1 MHDEHHRSHR
11 TGWLRAA
18 VLGANDGLLS
28 TASLLI
34 GVSAGNVSRGTIVL
48 TGVAAMAGGALAMA
62 SGEYSSVSSQRDAE
76 HADVAKEIVA
86 LRDRPEAELAEL
98 AGIYRQRGLSAD
110 LAREVASKLHEHD
123 SLGAHLHDEL
133 RLDPD
138 ALAQPVQAALTSAV
152 SFAAGAL
159 VPVVAMGLLGRN
171 VRAAVTVVLTLV
183 ALALLGGLA
192 ARMGGA
198 SPRRAITRLVVL
210 GAVSMVITSVI
221 GNLVGAAV

>member
-1 MHDEHHRSHR
+1 M
-11 TGWLRAA
+11 RAA

-34 GVSAGNVSRGTIVL
+34 GVSAGNASRGTLML

-76 HADVAKEIVA
+76 HADVAKEIIA
-86 LRDRPEAELAEL
+86 LRERPEAELAEL
-98 AGIYRQRGLSAD
+98 AAIYRHRGLSAD
-110 LAREVASKLHEHD
+110 LAREVARNLHEHD
-123 SLGAHLHDEL
+123 PLGAHLHDEL

-138 ALAQPVQAALTSAV
+138 ALAQPVQAAVTSAG
-152 SFAAGAL
+152 SFALGAL
-159 VPVVAMGLLGRN
+159 VPVLPMGLLGHN
-171 VRAAVTVVLTLV
+171 TRAAVTVLVTLL

-198 SPRRAITRLVVL
+198 SSRRAITRLVVL
-210 GAVSMVITSVI
+210 GAVSMVVTSVI